1 MLFPALR
8 PIDNT
13 MQSPPRRS
21 PRGLSGLLR
30 GVRRRPNAG
39 VRYRR
44 RQPCWL
50 ADEWLDYWFAMKLNG
65 ATKQLDTYAYGWLLG
80 SRQGGRGSTACHRA
94 SLARRE
100 R

>member
-1 MLFPALR
+1 MR
-8 PIDNT
+8 
-13 MQSPPRRS
+13 
-21 PRGLSGLLR
+21 
-30 GVRRRPNAG
+30 
-39 VRYRR
+39 
-44 RQPCWL
+44 L

-80 SRQGGRGSTACHRA
+80 SRPGGRGSTACHRA